1 MTRKRP
7 TGSSRDH
14 SSRGTALAAPA
25 VEPRASALTSTPA
38 RNPEIAAALDEVAD
52 LLELEQANP
61 FRIRAYRNAART
73 VRGLGSELAALL
85 AQGGLPKLRGIG
97 EDLAGKIKTLAAAG
111 ALPLLDHLRRGTPA
125 VALELLKLPGLG
137 PRRVRTLCHEL
148 DIHNLEQLHRAVI
161 DGRVRALPGFG
172 PTIET
177 NLAKALER
185 PAAPSRW
192 KRALAESYAEPLL
205 AWLRQGPGVDRV
217 VVAGSYRR
225 CQETVG
231 DIDILA
237 SAAKSRPVIERF
249 TAYPE
254 VVQVSAAGPTRATV
268 VLRAGLQVDL
278 RVVPAASY
286 GAALVY
292 FTGSKAHSIALRRI
306 AQERGLKI
314 NEYGVFRGTRRIAGT
329 TEAEVYRAV
338 GLPEIAPELREDRG
352 ELAAAAEGRL
362 PTLVELAD
370 LHGDLH
376 CHSKATDGQDSLD
389 GTRDCRTGARL
400 RVSGDHRPFAP
411 PGDEPRPRPRPAAA
425 PDRYD
430 RQDQCAGDG
439 AALLKGIEVDIL
451 EDGALDLPDRVLEHL
466 DLVVGA
472 VHSGFNLSRERQ
484 TERILRAMERPH
496 FSILAHPSGRLIAER
511 PPYDV
516 DMPRLIAAAKARGC
530 FLELNAHPERLDLTD
545 FHCRLAKEAGVLVSI
560 ATDAHAPPISHFCA
574 SASARRGAAG
584 SRATMCSTAAASRNS
599 VPCSRGR
606 CARRLIC
613 IRT

>member
-7 TGSSRDH
+7 SRGSRDH
-14 SSRGTALAAPA
+14 GSRGRAAGAPA
-25 VEPRASALTSTPA
+25 IEPGAPRLTSSSA

-73 VRGLGSELAALL
+73 VRGLGSEVAALL
-85 AQGGLPKLRGIG
+85 VQGGLPKLRGIG
-97 EDLAGKIKTLAAAG
+97 EDLAGKIKTLAATG
-111 ALPLLDHLRRGTPA
+111 RLPLLDHLRRGTPA

-192 KRALAESYAEPLL
+192 QRALAESYTEPLL
-205 AWLRQGPGVDRV
+205 AWLRQVPGVDRV

-237 SAAKSRPVIERF
+237 TAAKSRPVIERF

-314 NEYGVFRGTRRIAGT
+314 NEYGVFRGARRIAGA

-352 ELAAAAEGRL
+352 ELNAAAEGRL
-362 PTLVELAD
+362 PKLVELAD

-389 GTRDCRTGARL
+389 ELARAARECGYEYL
-400 RVSGDHRPFAP
+400 AITDHSRRLAMTH
-411 PGDEPRPRPRPAAA
+411 GLD
-425 PDRYD
+425 PDRLL
-430 RQDQCAGDG
+430 RQIDAIDKLNAHGNG
-439 AALLKGIEVDIL
+439 LTLLKGIEVDIL
-451 EDGALDLPDRVLEHL
+451 EDGALDLPDRVLARL

-484 TERILRAMERPH
+484 TERILRAMDRPH

-516 DMPRLIAAAKARGC
+516 DMPRLIAAAKSRGC

-560 ATDAHAPPISHFCA
+560 ATDAHRATDFSLLRFGIGQ
-574 SASARRGAAG
+574 ARRGWLARDDVLN
-584 SRATMCSTAAASRNS
+584 SRSLVKLRPLLARTMR
-599 VPCSRGR
+599 
-606 CARRLIC
+606 
-613 IRT
+613 